1 MTLCLYV
8 DVDSEYTKPTML
20 DTDINGAGLVILPYC
35 LPHEY
40 ILNGCD
46 FSSFVSIEHAD
57 WYEPLSHM
65 AAVS

>member
-1 MTLCLYV
+1 
-8 DVDSEYTKPTML
+8 ML